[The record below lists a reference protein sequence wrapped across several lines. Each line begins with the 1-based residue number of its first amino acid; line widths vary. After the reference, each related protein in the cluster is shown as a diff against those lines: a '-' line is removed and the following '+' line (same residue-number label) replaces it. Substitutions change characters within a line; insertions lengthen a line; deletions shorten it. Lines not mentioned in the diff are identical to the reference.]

1 MCPPPATV
9 QATARGR
16 GSLRDSADQ
25 SGLTAPAIAV
35 VGDEP
40 GLTETRADLLADE
53 GYRVTTACP
62 DAAIL
67 PGSSRLVE
75 VLDAVQRHPVP

>member
-9 QATARGR
+9 PATAQGR
-16 GSLRDSADQ
+16 RSLRDSADQ
-25 SGLTAPAIAV
+25 SGLLAAARPAVA
-35 VGDEP
+35 DEP
-40 GLTETRADLLADE
+40 GIAETRAGLLADG
-53 GYRVTTACP
+53 GYRVIAACP

-67 PGSSRLVE
+67 RGLFRLVE